1 MMTMST
7 RWRRLPRLVR
17 LLMLHGT
24 VGFGIAAVFMAGF
37 LLADP
42 GDARHLLLG
51 SAGHWWPAL
60 VLWFFLGLTFGS
72 VQIGVAVMLLAD
84 GPNRPGGGHR
94 ARVSRLVPVPIPLTR
109 RR

>member
-1 MMTMST
+1 MMTMSK

-17 LLMLHGT
+17 LLGLHGA
-24 VGFGIAAVFMAGF
+24 VGFAIAAVFMAGF
-37 LLADP
+37 LVANP
-42 GDARHLLLG
+42 GDARYLLLG

-84 GPNRPGGGHR
+84 GPTRPGGGHR
-94 ARVSRLVPVPIPLTR
+94 AQPRRLVPVPIPLPR